1 MNKKFT
7 HQRPPLSTIT
17 IKVLRIYSL
26 RVKTDV
32 LFTFYLLLHNNSF
45 NVDRDMISCGKA
57 AQHSRNSCLTPESH
71 VPMAGKLLSTT
82 CVLLLSPQPAK
93 I

>member
-1 MNKKFT
+1 MNREFT
-7 HQRPPLSTIT
+7 YQRPPLSTIT
-17 IKVLRIYSL
+17 IKVLKIYSL
-26 RVKTDV
+26 RVKTYV
-32 LFTFYLLLHNNSF
+32 LFTFYLLLHNNSI
-45 NVDRDMISCGKA
+45 NVDRDMISCGKT

-82 CVLLLSPQPAK
+82 CVLLLSTPPAK